1 MCLEI
6 ATVDGTA
13 ESEEEKAEASVK
25 IFLQNKSFPK
35 LNSLKRKLVK
45 V

>member
-6 ATVDGTA
+6 ATVDATA

-25 IFLQNKSFPK
+25 FFYKINLFLN
-35 LNSLKRKLVK
+35 LTL
-45 V
+45 